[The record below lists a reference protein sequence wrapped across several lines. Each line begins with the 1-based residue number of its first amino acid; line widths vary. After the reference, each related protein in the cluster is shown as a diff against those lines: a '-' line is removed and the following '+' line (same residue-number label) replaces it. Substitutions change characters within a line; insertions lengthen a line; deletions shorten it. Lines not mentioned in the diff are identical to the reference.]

1 MNAAT
6 LDRSALADVEPR
18 LMRKLQVQQPLMG
31 STPDPLRIRFGPIE
45 LDEGD
50 ARLTVNGQAVP
61 LPPKPFSV
69 LCVLARAPQKLLTTN
84 AFLDAVWG
92 HQFVTDSVLRTAI
105 SELRTALDDD
115 PKQPR
120 YIETVA
126 RRGYRFIAAP
136 IGTSSRCAPTIE
148 RDAATKR
155 DDPALL
161 ALTALCRCDAALAAL
176 IRAVACTLEH
186 EPLVLQES

>member
-18 LMRKLQVQQPLMG
+18 PTRKLQVRQPLMG
-31 STPDPLRIRFGPIE
+31 SSPDPLRIRFGPIE

-84 AFLDAVWG
+84 ALARCRMGTPVRHRLGPEDCDQRAANG
-92 HQFVTDSVLRTAI
+92 
-105 SELRTALDDD
+105 
-115 PKQPR
+115 
-120 YIETVA
+120 A
-126 RRGYRFIAAP
+126 RRRP
-136 IGTSSRCAPTIE
+136 ET
-148 RDAATKR
+148 
-155 DDPALL
+155 
-161 ALTALCRCDAALAAL
+161 AALHRDGSAARL
-176 IRAVACTLEH
+176 SLYRCPDWHVIAMRAHHRARRRD
-186 EPLVLQES
+186 

>member
-6 LDRSALADVEPR
+6 LDRFALADVEPR
-18 LMRKLQVQQPLMG
+18 PTRKSQVQQPLRG
-31 STPDPLRIRFGPIE
+31 SSPDPLRIRFGSIE

-50 ARLTVNGQAVP
+50 ARLTVNGHPVP

-69 LCVLARAPQKLLTTN
+69 LCALARSPQKLLTTN
-84 AFLDAVWG
+84 ALLDAVWG

-105 SELRTALDDD
+105 SELRMALDDD
-115 PKQPR
+115 AKQPR
-120 YIETVA
+120 YIETVP

-136 IGTSSRCAPTIE
+136 IGASSQCAPAIE
-148 RDAATKR
+148 RDAAIER
-155 DDPALL
+155 ADPALV

-186 EPLVLQES
+186 EPLVMNET